1 MFRQQLR
8 KDGDTYIVAIPQDEV
23 EQRGFH
29 EGQLVAIQVSE
40 IEESTILT
48 PGLKAI
54 VNELVVEHEDALRY
68 LADR

>member
-40 IEESTILT
+40 IEESTILS
-48 PGLKAI
+48 PGLKAF
-54 VNELVVEHEDALRY
+54 VDVFVVDHEDALRY